1 LGLGVGTACLAEF
14 GNPRRPELDL
24 HLLRADEEPEER
36 DRHLVDVAARRAL
49 AGKRDG
55 GSGHVLLLPAESDGR
70 GILRAS
76 PWDLGGQRDGL
87 LLERR
92 RVLHETR
99 GLRERQPCRGDATEV
114 LLVRTGAAVL
124 ARYVGPPAPCHR
136 GRGGDHPR
144 DRVLATPKVSN
155 PTTGIAAC
163 PGPCPGVRWRGR
175 SCSLRL
181 RTSPRCSAKSAP
193 STTFPS
199 RFRRERSDSSAQTA
213 PARRRS
219 SGCSSASY

>member
-49 AGKRDG
+49 SGKRDG
-55 GSGHVLLLPAESDGR
+55 GSGHLLLLPAESDGR

-76 PWDLGGQRDGL
+76 PRDLGGQRDGL

-99 GLRERQPCRGDATEV
+99 GLRERQPRRGDATEV
-114 LLVRTGAAVL
+114 LLVRIGAALL
-124 ARYVGPPAPCHR
+124 ARYLGPPSTCHR
-136 GRGGDHPR
+136 GRGGDSSR
-144 DRVLATPKVSN
+144 DRLLATPKVSN
-155 PTTGIAAC
+155 PTTGIAAG
-163 PGPCPGVRWRGR
+163 PGRCSGVRGGER
-175 SCSLRL
+175 SGSLRPK
-181 RTSPRCSAKSAP
+181 TP
-193 STTFPS
+193 
-199 RFRRERSDSSAQTA
+199 
-213 PARRRS
+213 
-219 SGCSSASY
+219 